1 MTDVLEQT
9 PPEPARAPDGP
20 RLGTPEVEAS
30 GWIDK
35 VAGRLSSISIEGW
48 ITFVIV
54 AGSVI
59 FTLAQLHPNLLFSN
73 TTPTGGDMGAHVWG
87 PAYLRD
93 HILPHWRLSGWA
105 PDWYAGFPMYQFY
118 MVIPALAVV
127 LVNIVLPYGLALKL
141 VSISGVLSLPIAVW
155 AFGKLSGLR
164 FPLPAMFSAM
174 SVIFLFDESF
184 TIYGGNIAST
194 MAGEFSFSIA
204 LSLAFVYFGVLARGL
219 RTGKHRA
226 LAAVLLALCVLCHLI
241 VAIFAATGTVVWFLL
256 YLDRR
261 RFKWLATMVPV
272 GALLTA
278 FWVLPFFLRRHYLT
292 DMGYERRTDYVNM
305 LFPFTWKWDA
315 VLFALGA
322 LGLIASVMKRRRTGV
337 WLGLMT
343 LIYGVWIIVWPQS
356 MFWNARLTPFYY
368 ICRYLLAAI
377 GAAEIG
383 FWIASTCAS
392 AFTPRAKR
400 FVTIL
405 TPVIGAAICIV
416 ILGMSL
422 RILPGG
428 RMVQKQTSSG
438 SVAAY
443 SWLGLTSTHAAFVD
457 DWAKWNYSG
466 YEGKPAYGEYRGVM
480 ETMQNIGDT
489 RGCGRAEW
497 EYDAQLNQ
505 YGTPM
510 AMMLLPFWTDG
521 CIDSMEG
528 LFFESS
534 ATTPY
539 HFLASSALSAAP
551 SRPVR
556 NLRYD
561 PLDVEKGTKYMQLL
575 GVKYYMAF
583 SPAAV
588 KEARQ
593 QKDLTEIATSGPWV
607 IFEVADSDIV
617 TPLTNQPVV
626 VKGADKDAKSWLHMS
641 EDFFLDPKQ
650 WNVELAASGPKDWAR
665 IETGQT
671 PPETAVPP
679 VAVSNITAGDD
690 RISFDVDKV
699 GVPVLVKASYF
710 PNWQASGAQGP
721 WRVAPNLMVVVP
733 TSKHVSL
740 HYGRTPVD
748 LIAMFLTL
756 LGIAG
761 VVWLARRP
769 PLVFPVPAP
778 QPEAPVDATN
788 TRPVE
793 WDTWEEWDGSDG
805 WEPDTPA
812 EEEWSYEP
820 QSAVPEPADSAFG
833 KGAYW
838 VDDETAPWRAS
849 GMRDPR
855 NR

>member
-9 PPEPARAPDGP
+9 PPEPARAPEGP
-20 RLGTPEVEAS
+20 RPGTPDVES
-30 GWIDK
+30 PGWIDK
-35 VAGRLSSISIEGW
+35 LAGRLSSVSIEGW

-54 AGSVI
+54 VGSVI

-127 LVNIVLPYGLALKL
+127 LVNILLPYGLALKL

-278 FWVLPFFLRRHYLT
+278 FWVVPFFMRRHYLT

-315 VLFALGA
+315 ALFALGA
-322 LGLIASVMKRRRTGV
+322 LGLIVSIMKRRRTGV

-383 FWIASTCAS
+383 LWLASTCAS

-400 FVTIL
+400 FVTAL

-422 RILPGG
+422 RILPGRPHRPEADLDG
-428 RMVQKQTSSG
+428 QRRCVQLARAHEHARR
-438 SVAAY
+438 VRRR
-443 SWLGLTSTHAAFVD
+443 LG
-457 DWAKWNYSG
+457 
-466 YEGKPAYGEYRGVM
+466 
-480 ETMQNIGDT
+480 Q
-489 RGCGRAEW
+489 
-497 EYDAQLNQ
+497 
-505 YGTPM
+505 
-510 AMMLLPFWTDG
+510 
-521 CIDSMEG
+521 
-528 LFFESS
+528 
-534 ATTPY
+534 
-539 HFLASSALSAAP
+539 
-551 SRPVR
+551 
-556 NLRYD
+556 
-561 PLDVEKGTKYMQLL
+561 VE
-575 GVKYYMAF
+575 
-583 SPAAV
+583 
-588 KEARQ
+588 
-593 QKDLTEIATSGPWV
+593 
-607 IFEVADSDIV
+607 
-617 TPLTNQPVV
+617 
-626 VKGADKDAKSWLHMS
+626 
-641 EDFFLDPKQ
+641 
-650 WNVELAASGPKDWAR
+650 
-665 IETGQT
+665 
-671 PPETAVPP
+671 
-679 VAVSNITAGDD
+679 
-690 RISFDVDKV
+690 
-699 GVPVLVKASYF
+699 
-710 PNWQASGAQGP
+710 
-721 WRVAPNLMVVVP
+721 
-733 TSKHVSL
+733 
-740 HYGRTPVD
+740 
-748 LIAMFLTL
+748 L
-756 LGIAG
+756 LGIRG
-761 VVWLARRP
+761 QARVRRVPRGHGDDAEHRRHPRMRP
-769 PLVFPVPAP
+769 
-778 QPEAPVDATN
+778 
-788 TRPVE
+788 
-793 WDTWEEWDGSDG
+793 G
-805 WEPDTPA
+805 
-812 EEEWSYEP
+812 
-820 QSAVPEPADSAFG
+820 
-833 KGAYW
+833 
-838 VDDETAPWRAS
+838 
-849 GMRDPR
+849 
-855 NR
+855 

>member
-9 PPEPARAPDGP
+9 PPEPARAPEGP
-20 RLGTPEVEAS
+20 RPGTPDDES
-30 GWIDK
+30 PGWIDK
-35 VAGRLSSISIEGW
+35 VAGRLSSVSIEGW

-54 AGSVI
+54 VGSVV

-127 LVNIVLPYGLALKL
+127 LVNILLPYGLALKL

-278 FWVLPFFLRRHYLT
+278 FWVVPFFMRRHYLT

-315 VLFALGA
+315 ALFALGA
-322 LGLIASVMKRRRTGV
+322 LGLIVSIMKRRRTGV

-383 FWIASTCAS
+383 LWLASTCAS

-400 FVTIL
+400 FVTAL

-428 RMVQKQTSSG
+428 RIVQKQTSSG

-607 IFEVADSDIV
+607 IFQVADSDIV

-641 EDFFLDPKQ
+641 EDFFLDPSQ

-665 IETGQT
+665 VETGQT
-671 PPETAVPP
+671 PPQTAVPP
-679 VAVSNITAGDD
+679 VAVSNITTGDD

-710 PNWQASGAQGP
+710 PNWQVSGAQGP
-721 WRVAPNLMVVVP
+721 YRVAPNLMVVIP
-733 TSKHVSL
+733 TSTHVSL

-761 VVWLARRP
+761 VVWLARSR
-769 PLVFPVPAP
+769 PLVFPVPP
-778 QPEAPVDATN
+778 QPEEPLDPTSA
-788 TRPVE
+788 RPVE
-793 WDTWEEWDGSDG
+793 WDTWEEWNGSDG
-805 WEPDTPA
+805 WEPDTPT

-820 QSAVPEPADSAFG
+820 QSAAGPAETSFGRDSS
-833 KGAYW
+833 W

>member
-1 MTDVLEQT
+1 MTDLLEQT
-9 PPEPARAPDGP
+9 PPEPSPVPDGA
-20 RLGTPEVEAS
+20 PEVAPEPPVP
-30 GWIDK
+30 GWLE
-35 VAGRLSSISIEGW
+35 RLSRRLASVSLQGW
-48 ITFVIV
+48 ITFAIV
-54 AGSVI
+54 AGSVV

-93 HILPHWRLSGWA
+93 HILPHFRLSGWA

-127 LVNIVLPYGLALKL
+127 IVNTILPYGLALKL
-141 VSISGVLSLPIAVW
+141 VSISGVLTLPIAVW
-155 AFGKLSGLR
+155 AFGKLSGLK
-164 FPLPAMFSAM
+164 FPIPALFSAI
-174 SVIFLFDESF
+174 SVVFLFDETF

-204 LSLAFVYFGVLARGL
+204 LSIAFVYFGVLARGL

-226 LAAVLLALCVLCHLI
+226 IAAVLLALCVLCHLI
-241 VAIFAATGTVVWFLL
+241 VAIFVAAGTVVWFLL
-256 YLDRR
+256 YLDRK

-278 FWVLPFFLRRHYLT
+278 FWVVPFFMRRHYLT
-292 DMGYERRTDYVNM
+292 DMGYERRTDYINM
-305 LFPFTWKWDA
+305 LFPMTWKWDL
-315 VLFALGA
+315 VLVTLGVI
-322 LGLIASVMKRRRTGV
+322 GLVASIVRRSRPGI

-343 LIYGVWIIVWPQS
+343 LIYAAWIVVWPQS

-377 GAAEIG
+377 GVAEIG
-383 FWIASTCAS
+383 LWVANAAAHMIA
-392 AFTPRAKR
+392 PQAKKV
-400 FVTIL
+400 VTTL
-405 TPVIGAAICIV
+405 TPIVGAGICVV

-428 RMVQKQTSSG
+428 HMITKKTSSG

-443 SWLGLTSTHAAFVD
+443 DWFGLTSTHAAFVD

-480 ETMQNIGDT
+480 TTMQDVGNT
-489 RGCGRAEW
+489 YGCGRAEW
-497 EYDAQLNQ
+497 EYDAQINQ

-510 AMMLLPFWTDG
+510 AMMLLPFWTNG
-521 CIDSMEG
+521 CIGSMEG

-539 HFLASSALSAAP
+539 HFLASSALSTAP

-561 PLDVEKGTKYMQLL
+561 PLDVEKGVKYMQLL

-593 QKDLTEIATSGPWV
+593 QKDLREIATSGPWV
-607 IFEVADSDIV
+607 IFEVANSDIV

-626 VKGADKDAKSWLHMS
+626 VQGADKDAKTWLDMS
-641 EDFFLDPKQ
+641 ESFFLDPTQ
-650 WNVELAASGPKDWAR
+650 YGVELAASGPKEWQR
-665 IETGQT
+665 IQTGDT
-671 PPETAVPP
+671 PPKTALDP
-679 VAVSNITAGDD
+679 VTVSNITTDDD
-690 RISFDVDKV
+690 RVSFDVDQT
-699 GVPVLVKASYF
+699 GVPVLVKVSYF
-710 PNWQASGAQGP
+710 PNWQASGAEGP
-721 WRVAPNLMVVVP
+721 WRVAPNLMVVIP
-733 TSKHVSL
+733 TSNHVSL

-748 LIAMFLTL
+748 LIATFLTL
-756 LGIAG
+756 VGIGG
-761 VVWLARRP
+761 VVWLARSP
-769 PLVFPVPAP
+769 AIAFPLPKVREREDEPIDEDDDFVEP
-778 QPEAPVDATN
+778 QG
-788 TRPVE
+788 
-793 WDTWEEWDGSDG
+793 WDTWDEWNDTGDGGWDDGDWDDWQEEPVS
-805 WEPDTPA
+805 
-812 EEEWSYEP
+812 
-820 QSAVPEPADSAFG
+820 
-833 KGAYW
+833 
-838 VDDETAPWRAS
+838 
-849 GMRDPR
+849 
-855 NR
+855 